1 MAIKISGKGLSVK
14 DKVIGKRKGYID
26 NPVEDILNDYD
37 VRLKRYDKS
46 KIDIKQ
52 YLSREDIAILQ
63 RMPPA
68 HRKQI
73 LHEFFNTPEYKKL
86 EKVLENKPEDN
97 IIKSSINLS
106 EPAKLQNTVAYTDEY
121 MYSGRK
127 SIYKND
133 GNIHESKPGSISL
146 SKNRFSDSD
155 EKSYSPDTNI
165 SNITSKQQANNYNI
179 VKDVKNKSGDNIVED
194 TNHSIDDTGD
204 VSLHSYHNIIK
215 DTYANYNEDVSDIES
230 YTDVSG
236 RTDTNKRQQK
246 YNTKIKLSEENSGNN
261 NRYYSFFSNSG
272 NSKEVMYHSG
282 QYYSEEKAAS
292 KVAQYEQT
300 ASTIVNTTA
309 KGAETVAST
318 GAAASTAGTSEIV
331 KAAGKAIKKYAD
343 TIKQAVEQT
352 ESVSNNISSN
362 SSEDNNQGESITAE
376 ADSVLGKL
384 TAIVLT
390 ATSLLFA
397 SIGVVFIP
405 LLLLIMCIIAITT
418 LIVTV
423 ISSVAGVITS
433 TVNKAANGIK
443 MYLLSENTISYV
455 DDMREAADDNEILN
469 YVNYL
474 MAIME
479 VESHGNGND
488 PMQSSESAG
497 LPPNGF
503 DNPNDSIRQ
512 GVYYFACCINKA
524 NDEGCDLMS
533 AVQAYNYGTGFIDY
547 VADNGGQ
554 YTLDIA
560 ISFAQQHSGG
570 MQVDYSNPIAVDYNG
585 GWRYAYGNMF
595 YAQLVS
601 QYIYSYE
608 DDAVQKIVDE
618 AMKYYGWEYTWGGS
632 NPDEG
637 FDCSGLVQWCY
648 GIAGID
654 LPRTSREQWEWCEEI
669 SVEDIVPG
677 DLLFYQNES
686 SDGEIGHVAIYI
698 GDGKVYEAG
707 DPIGVYDNNDSWH
720 QDNLLHAGRVIH
732 FEPEENSES
741 SDE

>member
-1 MAIKISGKGLSVK
+1 MAIKLSAKGIGVK
-14 DKVIGKRKGYID
+14 NKIIDKRKGYID
-26 NPVEDILNDYD
+26 NPVEDIMNTSHIR
-37 VRLKRYDKS
+37 VKRYDKT
-46 KIDIKQ
+46 KLNIRY
-52 YLSREDIAILQ
+52 YLSREDIAQLQ
-63 RMPPA
+63 RMPA
-68 HRKQI
+68 SKKQE
-73 LHEFFNTPEYKKL
+73 LLYHFSNTAEFKKL
-86 EKVLENKPEDN
+86 EKAIENVKQEND
-97 IIKSSINLS
+97 IVSSINLS
-106 EPAKLQNTVAYTDEY
+106 KPHKFQRETQYADDH
-121 MYSGRK
+121 MYLSGKK
-127 SIYKND
+127 STYKEDSHIN
-133 GNIHESKPGSISL
+133 ESSTGFISL
-146 SKNRFSDSD
+146 SDSAFTDSD
-155 EKSYSPDTNI
+155 IVSVINNTDDIHSVLNHNGIIDTQENI
-165 SNITSKQQANNYNI
+165 SYTSADKDNLKSSISDKNYNG
-179 VKDVKNKSGDNIVED
+179 K
-194 TNHSIDDTGD
+194 
-204 VSLHSYHNIIK
+204 IK
-215 DTYANYNEDVSDIES
+215 T
-230 YTDVSG
+230 
-236 RTDTNKRQQK
+236 R
-246 YNTKIKLSEENSGNN
+246 IKLSEDNESGDQNNSSQESNN
-261 NRYYSFFSNSG
+261 KKHNFRRKNKRHSSEESTYYS
-272 NSKEVMYHSG
+272 
-282 QYYSEEKAAS
+282 QLYSQDKSEIPKVTQSEQSLNKMADITKKGTEAA
-292 KVAQYEQT
+292 A
-300 ASTIVNTTA
+300 N
-309 KGAETVAST
+309 T
-318 GAAASTAGTSEIV
+318 GAAVSSAGTTEVV
-331 KAAGKAIKKYAD
+331 KLAEKAIEKYAD
-343 TIKQAVEQT
+343 TIKQAVMQEEAQAN
-352 ESVSNNISSN
+352 ENNN
-362 SSEDNNQGESITAE
+362 NNPDNGTQSESITTKASGMMSKIT
-376 ADSVLGKL
+376 AVVL
-384 TAIVLT
+384 AV
-390 ATSLLFA
+390 TSLLFA
-397 SIGVVFIP
+397 NMSVILIPFI
-405 LLLLIMCIIAITT
+405 LIIMCVFLIAT
-418 LIVTV
+418 LVVSV
-423 ISSVAGVITS
+423 ISSIAGVVTN
-433 TVNKAANGIK
+433 TVNKVANGIK
-443 MYLLSENTISYV
+443 MQLLSENTISYM
-455 DDMREAADDNEILN
+455 DDMREAANDNEILN

-497 LPPNGF
+497 LPPDSF
-503 DNPNDSIRQ
+503 DNPKDSINQ
-512 GVYYFACCINKA
+512 GVYYFACCISKA

-533 AVQAYNYGTGFIDY
+533 AVQAYNYGTGFINY

-554 YTLDIA
+554 YTLDLA
-560 ISFAQQHSGG
+560 ISFAEQHSGG